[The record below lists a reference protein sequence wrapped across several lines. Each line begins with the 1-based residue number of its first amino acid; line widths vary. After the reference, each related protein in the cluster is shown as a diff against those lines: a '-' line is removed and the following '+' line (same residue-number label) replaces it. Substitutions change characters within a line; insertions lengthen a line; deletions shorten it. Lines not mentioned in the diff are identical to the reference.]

1 MYTEQERRQN
11 RRAKVDLAQT
21 GGEFNL
27 ELNGKHIPILGSN
40 HISISGMDI
49 QTPAAAQPNSNI
61 KLHFRTRDLHL
72 AVKGQVAWCAAR
84 DDDQHSG
91 KRLYTMGIEFDPTT
105 LDDNSLLFLALREYV
120 DAFE

>member
-1 MYTEQERRQN
+1 MYTDQERRQS

-27 ELNGKHIPILGSN
+27 ELNGKNIPILGSN

-49 QTPAAAQPNSNI
+49 QTPTAVQPNSNI

-84 DDDQHSG
+84 DDAHQDGRH
-91 KRLYTMGIEFDPTT
+91 LYAMGIEFDPTT
-105 LDDNSLLFLALREYV
+105 IDDNSLLFLALREFV